1 MGKTELNT
9 LCSPVSSR
17 SFGRR
22 SICRNRS
29 YDFFWTSIRLGIG
42 IEVLI
47 RKKSTRSRVA
57 PFARF
62 SIFTPTADG
71 LATHSMNINA
81 AGVPLPVSCGVNA
94 VAARVADQR
103 ERREADTAG

>member
-29 YDFFWTSIRLGIG
+29 YDFFWTSIRFGIG

-47 RKKSTRSRVA
+47 REKSTRSRVA

-71 LATHSMNINA
+71 LATQSENKKTA
-81 AGVPLPVSCGVNA
+81 LAPPRPVSRGVDA
-94 VAARVADQR
+94 VEVH
-103 ERREADTAG
+103 